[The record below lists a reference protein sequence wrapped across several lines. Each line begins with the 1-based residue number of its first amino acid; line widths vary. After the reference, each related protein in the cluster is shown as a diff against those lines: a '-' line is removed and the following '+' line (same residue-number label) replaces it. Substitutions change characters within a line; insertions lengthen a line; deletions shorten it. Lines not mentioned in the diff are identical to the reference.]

1 MRVALPASVWILN
14 SKGPQV
20 HFCIRLRML
29 NAGRGV
35 GGREVVGG
43 SGGGGVGGGG
53 GGGLQVLGQ
62 MEDTSRKINGNK
74 TIAHC
79 ENYNFKI
86 LIIMRKS
93 FRLVWRVNSIHQS
106 LS

>member
-29 NAGRGV
+29 NAGRGD
-35 GGREVVGG
+35 GGE
-43 SGGGGVGGGG
+43 GGGGWQRWWGSWG

-79 ENYNFKI
+79 ENYKFQNFDHYEEI
-86 LIIMRKS
+86 LQTG
-93 FRLVWRVNSIHQS
+93 VEG
-106 LS
+106 